1 MFIDINDKNYIIWQL
16 NFIILEAEEGK
27 VITNYK
33 ESDPIEEYSASTIM
47 YCPKDLDISAYYEID
62 LSKHQQYVDL
72 QTQKIEEK
80 LKLNE

>member
-1 MFIDINDKNYIIWQL
+1 
-16 NFIILEAEEGK
+16 
-27 VITNYK
+27 
-33 ESDPIEEYSASTIM
+33 M

>member
-1 MFIDINDKNYIIWQL
+1 MKTTTNDQL
-16 NFIILEAEEGK
+16 NFLILEAEEGK
-27 VITNYK
+27 IITNYK

-80 LKLNE
+80 LKLEE

>member
-1 MFIDINDKNYIIWQL
+1 MKITINDRL
-16 NFIILEAEEGK
+16 NFKVLEADEGK
-27 VITNYK
+27 IITNYK
-33 ESDPIEEYSASTIM
+33 ESDPIEIYNASTIM

-72 QTQKIEEK
+72 QTQKIEEN

>member
-1 MFIDINDKNYIIWQL
+1 MKTTTNDQL
-16 NFIILEAEEGK
+16 NFLMLEAEEGK

-80 LKLNE
+80 LKLEE